1 MGVCPQCSSTENDD
15 DVSDGKVPKVPSI
28 PMIFENNTVKESAI
42 EYIKGPLLGQGGFA
56 KVWSALRIPDGA
68 LIAVKEIDAHKED
81 SLDQIAKEGTVL
93 MKLNHR
99 HILKCYGM
107 KILKKRRQV
116 KIFTEYCSGITMNK
130 LRIFKN
136 KLDKTVIRSWMRQL
150 FGAVAY
156 CHELRVCHQ
165 DLKPQNIFLTPTG
178 VKIIDFGSAT
188 QSTISFPSPAPEKT
202 TSTKYDFTVLYVAPE
217 ALRDA
222 TAVDNQSAAVFDIR
236 LKMDV

>member
-1 MGVCPQCSSTENDD
+1 
-15 DVSDGKVPKVPSI
+15 
-28 PMIFENNTVKESAI
+28 MIFENNDVKESEI

-68 LIAVKEIDAHKED
+68 LIAVKEIDVHQED
-81 SLDQIAKEGTVL
+81 SFDQVAKEGTVL

-107 KILKKRRQV
+107 KIFKKKRQV

-130 LRIFKN
+130 LRTFQN
-136 KLDKTVIRSWMRQL
+136 KLDKRFIRSWMRQL

-165 DLKPQNIFLTPTG
+165 DLKPQNIFITPIG

-188 QSTISFPSPAPEKT
+188 LSTISFPSPTPKKK

-217 ALRDA
+217 ALKNA
-222 TAVDNQSAAVFDIR
+222 MGVDNKGAEVFDIR
-236 LKMDV
+236 VKMDV